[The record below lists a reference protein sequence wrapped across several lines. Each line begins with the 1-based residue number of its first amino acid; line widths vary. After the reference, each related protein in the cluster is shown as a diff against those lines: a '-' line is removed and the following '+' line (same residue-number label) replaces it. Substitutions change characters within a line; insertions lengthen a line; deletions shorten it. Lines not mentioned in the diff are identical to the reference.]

1 MKMPYLP
8 KKNGL
13 FNNFMLV
20 VVPYILGY
28 CHWQMELSDC
38 FTVVWITILIVSL
51 FFPLNPVAPICYA
64 HLAASQMGQF
74 MKFED
79 ASETSSSQG
88 GLTSAGP
95 VAVPQLPRL
104 QEKVCNSMFF
114 CWRLYLPFPSDTFQ
128 ERWLFFTRTGFF
140 VLRVLGT
147 PIILF
152 CGGWAPAL
160 SVWIFSETWP
170 EMVVSFSVYIMLRYF
185 KCGHPLGEVQPW
197 KLYTA
202 VKDWHEHLLILL
214 SELVS
219 IT

>member
-8 KKNGL
+8 KKNAL

-20 VVPYILGY
+20 VVPYVLGY

-51 FFPLNPVAPICYA
+51 FLPLNPVAPICYA

-128 ERWLFFTRTGFF
+128 ERWLFLPVQAFLYSGSWRLLSSCF
-140 VLRVLGT
+140 VAAELR
-147 PIILF
+147 
-152 CGGWAPAL
+152 GGWAPAL
-160 SVWIFSETWP
+160 SIWIFSETWP
-170 EMVVSFSVYIMLRYF
+170 EMVVSFSVYIIW
-185 KCGHPLGEVQPW
+185 LGTLNV
-197 KLYTA
+197 A
-202 VKDWHEHLLILL
+202 IH
-214 SELVS
+214 
-219 IT
+219 